1 MLCVKKIITGLFLI
15 LTSVLLIA
23 QKQPGNFHGWAPTP
37 PMGWNSW
44 DCYGP
49 TVTEAEVKA
58 NADYM
63 AKYLKNYG
71 WKYIVVDIR
80 WYVDNDKPHGY
91 NEKDPQY
98 SIDAWPVFTG
108 CKPFSICCK
117 WQGVQATGRLYS

>member
-1 MLCVKKIITGLFLI
+1 M
-15 LTSVLLIA
+15 LLIA
-23 QKQPGNFHGWAPTP
+23 TMLFAQKQSVDFHEWAPTP

-80 WYVDNDKPHGY
+80 WYVANDK
-91 NEKDPQY
+91 
-98 SIDAWPVFTG
+98 SSW
-108 CKPFSICCK
+108 
-117 WQGVQATGRLYS
+117 L